1 MALAEE
7 LPPDASIAT
16 SGLTLRYVK
25 DWVYA
30 YSGVIT
36 LEGGNETE
44 LLGFRSGSGIIVA
57 NVVFYYSGDANYSVL
72 YKGKLNTEIVTQF
85 ILGGNAIDGRQTG
98 APMPIL
104 IPPYTDCSFTADNV
118 SNTSNIAQ
126 AVTLTGRVY
135 DA

>member
-16 SGLTLRYVK
+16 TGLTLRYVGE
-25 DWVYA
+25 WVYA

-57 NVVFYYSGDANYSVL
+57 DVIFYYAGDSNYSVL
-72 YKGKLNTEIVTQF
+72 YKGKLNTEVVTQF
-85 ILGGNAIDGRQTG
+85 LLGGNDIAGRQTG

-118 SNTSNIAQ
+118 SNTSNVSQ
-126 AVTLTGRVY
+126 ALTIIGRVY